1 MQSRAT
7 NHDGFLKLIEDSRG
21 RNKGPTDSIL
31 PVLDPD
37 GIHLCCDP
45 ILHRDGAEVRG
56 HWLLKLR
63 GQKEPMGLVMDNDHD
78 TFLAAT
84 VTVEVMAQA
93 ATSE

>member
-1 MQSRAT
+1 MKARAT

-21 RNKGPTDSIL
+21 RNNGPTDSIL

-56 HWLLKLR
+56 QWLLKLR
-63 GQKEPMGLVMDNDHD
+63 GQEEPMGLVMDNDHGV
-78 TFLAAT
+78 FLAAT

-93 ATSE
+93 ATAE